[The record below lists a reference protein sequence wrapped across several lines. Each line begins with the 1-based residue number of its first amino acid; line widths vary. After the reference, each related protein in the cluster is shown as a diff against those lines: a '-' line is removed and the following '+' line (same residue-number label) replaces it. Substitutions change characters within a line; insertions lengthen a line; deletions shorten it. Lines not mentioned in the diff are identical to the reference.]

1 LIHFFGKLRFAAMT
15 LEDPTADNGT
25 IEECLDEINDFVAT
39 LGHYPPTMLAV
50 AMRVHLES
58 LLRTLLERDLCT
70 RQEIRDFAKDLERE
84 ALQHDDS

>member
-1 LIHFFGKLRFAAMT
+1 MALQ
-15 LEDPTADNGT
+15 DPTADDGT

-39 LGHYPPTMLAV
+39 LGRYPPPMLAV

-70 RQEIRDFAKDLERE
+70 RQEIRDFVKELERE